1 MLPSRGLLRASPSL
15 GLARAALHKSAAR
28 SASSS
33 SRQFGTALRNTN
45 SAAAF
50 NGRRIGGP
58 VAITAVTLSQQLFS
72 SARQARYAST
82 QPAAAAAA
90 AAPSATAAPSAAA
103 VPDVGADLASSSTD
117 LSSLVDLSG
126 SDLLNMPEQ
135 IGFLKALGLDYGWGP
150 TAVMEYALEHI
161 YIYTGL
167 PWWASIAVLAVG
179 LRIAIF
185 KPSLDATV
193 QSQKLQDLRKNP
205 RYEAATEAVK
215 EAAMK
220 TKDQF
225 AMMAARTELR
235 NMNRAAGFKMW
246 KTLIPMIN
254 IPIGYGMFRLM
265 KGMAAL
271 PVPSLESGGFLWFPD
286 LTVADPYFVL
296 PIVTAVFVALGFK
309 QSIPYMAPAQQK
321 TMRIM
326 GMVML
331 PLSLLFTAYIPSGA
345 QLYFL
350 IAGVG
355 HTLQLFLFYS
365 PWFRKLVG
373 LGPLSAATTASAPT
387 PNNTWQAPRVINTT
401 ARVADNEPAKAQ
413 SNIIT
418 STMGPV
424 VDAAKEKLA
433 NYNNRG
439 QKEKTFKAAQEYEA
453 KRALEEKEK
462 MAARR
467 EMKQV
472 RKRRNP

>member
-1 MLPSRGLLRASPSL
+1 MLPSRGLLRARPSL
-15 GLARAALHKSAAR
+15 GLARAALHKSASQ
-28 SASSS
+28 SAASS

-45 SAAAF
+45 SAASF

-58 VAITAVTLSQQLFS
+58 VAITAVAFSQHLF

-82 QPAAAAAA
+82 QPTAAAAASPA
-90 AAPSATAAPSAAA
+90 AAPSPSAGA
-103 VPDVGADLASSSTD
+103 PDVSADLASSTD
-117 LSSLVDLSG
+117 FSSLVNLTG

-150 TAVMEYALEHI
+150 TAMMEYALEHI

-167 PWWASIAVLAVG
+167 PWWASITVLAVG

-205 RYEAATEAVK
+205 RYEAATQAVK

-220 TKDQF
+220 SKDPL
-225 AMMAARTELR
+225 AMQAARTELR

-254 IPIGYGMFRLM
+254 VPIGYGMFRLM

-271 PVPSLESGGFLWFPD
+271 PVPSLETGGFLWFPD

-296 PIVTAVFVALGFK
+296 PIVTAVWVALGFK

-321 TMRIM
+321 TMKIM
-326 GMVML
+326 GVVML
-331 PLSLLFTAYIPSGA
+331 PLSLLFTAYIPAGA

-355 HTLQLFLFYS
+355 HTLQLMLFYA
-365 PWFRKLVG
+365 PWFRKLAG
-373 LGPLSAATTASAPT
+373 LAPLSTESTGSALR

-401 ARVADNEPAKAQ
+401 ARVAEPAKAQ
-413 SNIIT
+413 SNIIS
-418 STMGPV
+418 STMGPMV
-424 VDAAKEKLA
+424 EAAKEKLA
-433 NYNNRG
+433 NYNNRD
-439 QKEKTFKAAQEYEA
+439 QKEKEVTAAREYEA

-462 MAARR
+462 LAMRR
-467 EMKQV
+467 EIKLS
-472 RKRRNP
+472 RKRRNV